1 MSIGTV
7 AGLIFGIGLFL
18 LSIVMSTDK
27 YIIFWSGS
35 SVILVLGGTLAN
47 AFIAYQGVY
56 VLKAIRDCFTI
67 YGHAK
72 VNSAI
77 LADEVRRVLGWTDI
91 VRDKGIVGLDDH
103 IKNDEPDEHLLAYG
117 IDLVLKGYKPDAVR
131 ELLSNTIQSEF
142 QRASIRA
149 QVLDNM
155 ASNAPAFG
163 MIGTLVGLVI
173 MLDGMGTDPAALG
186 AGLAVAL
193 LTTLYGVLFAR
204 LVFQPAG
211 KKVRHREELFMT
223 RSYIMAELFVMLA
236 EQRKPIYIQDRIRS
250 FLAPS
255 LLNTVQGTPEAPTAQ
270 TPDAPTP
277 SNDEGGA

>member
-1 MSIGTV
+1 MSLGTV
-7 AGLIFGIGLFL
+7 AGLIAGLGLFL
-18 LSIVMSTDK
+18 GSIALLTDK

-35 SVILVLGGTLAN
+35 SIIMVLGGTLAN

-56 VLKAIRDCFTI
+56 VLRALKDCLTI

-72 VNSAI
+72 VNRSI
-77 LADEVRRVLGWTDI
+77 LVDEVRRVLGWTDI

-103 IKNDEPDEHLLAYG
+103 IKNDEPDEHMLAYG
-117 IDLVLKGYKPDAVR
+117 IDLVLKGYKPEVVR

-142 QRASIRA
+142 QRTGIRV
-149 QVLDNM
+149 QVLENM

-163 MIGTLVGLVI
+163 MIGTLVGLVV
-173 MLDGMGTDPAALG
+173 MLDGMGNDPGALG

-193 LTTLYGVLFAR
+193 LTTLYGVFFAR
-204 LVFQPAG
+204 LIFQPTG

-236 EQRKPIYIQDRIRS
+236 EQRKPTYIQDRIRS
-250 FLAPS
+250 FLDPS
-255 LLNTVQGTPEAPTAQ
+255 MLASVHGSPAEAKTRPVT
-270 TPDAPTP
+270 T
-277 SNDEGGA
+277 SEEGAS